1 MPNDWE
7 ILENKEKLM
16 AKLEIVDKLLS
27 IKLKIAKLRNLHCEE
42 NSYFIEDDDKEKLK
56 NIDSSVS
63 RMLKEEE
70 LAQDNLFEEVSV
82 PIKVVKKK

>member
-1 MPNDWE
+1 
-7 ILENKEKLM
+7 M